1 MVSRDYSLAVYG
13 LGYVGKAIASVMLR
27 AGFSVIGVDSS
38 ENVVREVKAGIVKH
52 VEGNVRET
60 LLQGL
65 RAGLFDVTMDGV
77 AASRRCRVKLVTVP
91 VYLTSLYEPDFSRL
105 KAAAEAIGMGAE
117 EGDLVI
123 VESSVPPG
131 TTMEVIKP
139 ALEEAS
145 GLRVEEELLL
155 AYSPER
161 IYIGRSVQDIE
172 ERYPKIVAGVG
183 PRSTE
188 AAKNLYLK
196 IAKRG
201 VIELSSP
208 TAAELEKLAEGVYR
222 DVNIALT
229 NELAKLCTKLGI
241 DYREVREAANS
252 QPYCHLHVPGVGVG
266 GYCIPVYPRFL
277 MYVGRKLN
285 VGLPLIELA
294 RETNLTMPSYTAGL
308 VDLVVKELGLKEPK
322 IVILGLAFRGG
333 VDDTRF
339 SPTYDL
345 IDSLLKKGYSIER
358 VHDPYVERDET
369 LASLNILLSRKME
382 EAVKGTDVL
391 VIATD
396 HPEYS
401 SLTLAM
407 LKELSGAGKLGVV
420 DGRLVLKGWREP
432 PPGVAYVGIGRPLIK
447 G

>member
-172 ERYPKIVAGVG
+172 ERYPKIVAGV
-183 PRSTE
+183 
-188 AAKNLYLK
+188 
-196 IAKRG
+196 
-201 VIELSSP
+201 
-208 TAAELEKLAEGVYR
+208 
-222 DVNIALT
+222 
-229 NELAKLCTKLGI
+229 
-241 DYREVREAANS
+241 
-252 QPYCHLHVPGVGVG
+252 
-266 GYCIPVYPRFL
+266 
-277 MYVGRKLN
+277 
-285 VGLPLIELA
+285 
-294 RETNLTMPSYTAGL
+294 
-308 VDLVVKELGLKEPK
+308 
-322 IVILGLAFRGG
+322 
-333 VDDTRF
+333 
-339 SPTYDL
+339 
-345 IDSLLKKGYSIER
+345 
-358 VHDPYVERDET
+358 
-369 LASLNILLSRKME
+369 
-382 EAVKGTDVL
+382 
-391 VIATD
+391 
-396 HPEYS
+396 
-401 SLTLAM
+401 
-407 LKELSGAGKLGVV
+407 
-420 DGRLVLKGWREP
+420 
-432 PPGVAYVGIGRPLIK
+432 
-447 G
+447 